1 MPRRRIGI
9 RISPRE
15 VLLLIRQHYI
25 FTSREEF
32 PTDMECDSGAYDF
45 DTNKFCIKVVSST
58 FNEVPEAQLMPYLDI
73 EKR

>member
-1 MPRRRIGI
+1 MTTRRIGI

-15 VLLLIRQHYI
+15 VLLLIRQHYM

-32 PTDMECDSGAYDF
+32 PTDMEYAGGTYDF
-45 DTNKFCIKVVSST
+45 DTNTFCIKVVSST
-58 FNEVPEAQLMPYLDI
+58 FNEVPEARPMPYFDI